1 LSSPSRNAASDI
13 ISDDSPVASK
23 LPAVDSSQ
31 LCGVTGIGNP
41 RNGQFNELRIA
52 DVQRA
57 DSLVNIH
64 RNLCGSQVF
73 ENKAERV

>member
-1 LSSPSRNAASDI
+1 LASPSRNAASDI
-13 ISDDSPVASK
+13 TSDDSRVASK
-23 LPAVDSSQ
+23 LPAVALSQ

-52 DVQRA
+52 DVQRT

-64 RNLCGSQVF
+64 CGLCGS
-73 ENKAERV
+73 